1 MNDEELLRLPGT
13 RMWDAIIAEKMGW
26 TALQSTPKALWGT
39 TPGGDDW
46 RSIPHFASDWNDMRE
61 LVVFMKNRG
70 WTWNI
75 HHDRAGFV
83 QRDQGFPEDCADS
96 DRLALATVKA
106 AVAALEWEASRA

>member
-1 MNDEELLRLPGT
+1 MMKSCYACREPACGTPSLPRRWGGPLCNRRRRLFGARPLVAMT
-13 RMWDAIIAEKMGW
+13 
-26 TALQSTPKALWGT
+26 
-39 TPGGDDW
+39 GDL
-46 RSIPHFASDWNDMRE
+46 HFASDWNDMRE